1 MEYPTYENIKGDML
15 GILPA
20 FDDIIPQIKVY
31 FEDKEAEWFFKQLL
45 EIEKFDSKSCY
56 GYDLT
61 LVSAKLGCDN
71 LRTLY
76 TIDDY
81 FRQVIIVFDNDV
93 LLKDRITP
101 IMEKSKTILALPAI
115 VDDEVDNEEIRTP
128 EFQIYNYLLK
138 LLRDTNHPYWNNL
151 PHRYNIELIKDSI
164 IDTFPREAGKEKLRV
179 VRKEWFNNNVVHFE
193 KTNLMAHFYKDNIQ
207 VITPFINDFKT
218 AIETLI
224 NK

>member
-1 MEYPTYENIKGDML
+1 
-15 GILPA
+15 
-20 FDDIIPQIKVY
+20 
-31 FEDKEAEWFFKQLL
+31 
-45 EIEKFDSKSCY
+45 
-56 GYDLT
+56 
-61 LVSAKLGCDN
+61 
-71 LRTLY
+71 
-76 TIDDY
+76 
-81 FRQVIIVFDNDV
+81 
-93 LLKDRITP
+93 
-101 IMEKSKTILALPAI
+101 MEKSKTILALPAI

>member
-1 MEYPTYENIKGDML
+1 METKIRG
-15 GILPA
+15 LPNA
-20 FDDIIPQIKVY
+20 Y
-31 FEDKEAEWFFKQLL
+31 
-45 EIEKFDSKSCY
+45 
-56 GYDLT
+56 
-61 LVSAKLGCDN
+61 
-71 LRTLY
+71 
-76 TIDDY
+76 
-81 FRQVIIVFDNDV
+81 
-93 LLKDRITP
+93 
-101 IMEKSKTILALPAI
+101 AI
-115 VDDEVDNEEIRTP
+115 VDDEVDNEEIRIP

>member
-1 MEYPTYENIKGDML
+1 
-15 GILPA
+15 
-20 FDDIIPQIKVY
+20 
-31 FEDKEAEWFFKQLL
+31 
-45 EIEKFDSKSCY
+45 
-56 GYDLT
+56 
-61 LVSAKLGCDN
+61 
-71 LRTLY
+71 
-76 TIDDY
+76 
-81 FRQVIIVFDNDV
+81 
-93 LLKDRITP
+93 
-101 IMEKSKTILALPAI
+101 MEKSKTILALPAI

-207 VITPFINDFKT
+207 VITPCINDFKT

>member
-1 MEYPTYENIKGDML
+1 MEFPTYENIKGDML

-20 FDDIIPQIKVY
+20 YDKITPQIKVY
-31 FEDKEAEWFFKQLL
+31 FEDKEAEWFFKKLL
-45 EIEKFDSKSCY
+45 EAEKFDSKLYY

-115 VDDEVDNEEIRTP
+115 VGDEVNNEEIRTP
-128 EFQIYNYLLK
+128 EFQIYNYLSK
-138 LLRDTNHPYWNNL
+138 LLQNIDHPYWNNL

-164 IDTFPREAGKEKLRV
+164 IDTFPMIAGKEPLRV
-179 VRKEWFNNNVVHFE
+179 IRKDWFKTNVIHFE
-193 KTNLMAHFYKDNIQ
+193 QTDLMTYFYKDNIEL
-207 VITPFINDFKT
+207 ITPFINDFKT